1 MVGLILGILGYLV
14 ANLVEGV
21 FSGNGRFG
29 RYGTYLG
36 GEAVLRL
43 AVCLGLWPWGCAPP
57 GPTA

>member
-1 MVGLILGILGYLV
+1 MV

-43 AVCLGLWPWGCAPP
+43 ALSWDWWRPAYARP